1 MDESLES
8 VDVNRSDLHP
18 GVNAGFQHNRHLAPN
33 IVPKRMSECGQV
45 QLTRRK
51 TPMSTIIAYSDI
63 LAFDHQN
70 MTAIFHTYEV
80 LLGSADKSIG
90 YLTLRF

>member
-45 QLTRRK
+45 RLTRRK
-51 TPMSTIIAYSDI
+51 TPIQLSLHSDI
-63 LAFDHQN
+63 F
-70 MTAIFHTYEV
+70 AINHHSMDPY
-80 LLGSADKSIG
+80 
-90 YLTLRF
+90 TL